1 MSAVLF
7 LFDLLLNMLKQK
19 HYLLFKNHKN
29 HENADTHTDF
39 S

>member
-7 LFDLLLNMLKQK
+7 LFDILLNMLKQK
-19 HYLLFKNHKN
+19 HYLLFENHN
-29 HENADTHTDF
+29 ENADTHTDF